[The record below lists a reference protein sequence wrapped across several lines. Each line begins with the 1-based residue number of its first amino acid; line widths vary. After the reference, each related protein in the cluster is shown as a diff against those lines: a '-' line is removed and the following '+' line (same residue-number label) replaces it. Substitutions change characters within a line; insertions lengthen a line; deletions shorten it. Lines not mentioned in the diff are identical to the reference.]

1 MRVLILG
8 GTVDASQL
16 AIQASTIPGIEVI
29 VSLAGRTRQPAKI
42 NVQTRI
48 GGFGGTEGLVAYLQD
63 KAIALLIDATHPY
76 AAQISFNAATAAKIC
91 GIPHL
96 LLIRPEW
103 KPVLGDPQSGSLG
116 DRWIEVDSVEAA
128 AARLP
133 GLAKRVFL
141 TIGRQEL
148 AVFADLEDIWFLM
161 RAIDP
166 PEANTPI
173 PQGQLLLQR
182 GPFSLADERELLQ
195 KYQIEAIV
203 SKNSGGE
210 ATYAKIIAARE
221 LNLPVVMVKRP
232 VMPSGTRVTDVK
244 SALEWLHNLKNF

>member
-8 GTVDASQL
+8 GTVDAAQL
-16 AIQASTIPGIEVI
+16 AIQASAIAGIEVI

-42 NVQTRI
+42 NVETRI
-48 GGFGGTEGLVAYLQD
+48 GSFGGTEGLVTYLKDQ
-63 KAIALLIDATHPY
+63 AIALLIDATHPY

-91 GIPHL
+91 KIPHL
-96 LLIRPEW
+96 MLIRPQW
-103 KPVLGDPQSGSLG
+103 QPTQA
-116 DRWIEVDSVEAA
+116 DRWIEVDNMEAA
-128 AARLP
+128 AAILP

-148 AVFADLEDIWFLM
+148 AVFAHLENIWFLM

-166 PEANTPI
+166 PDANILI
-173 PQGQLLLQR
+173 PQGQLLLAR
-182 GPFSLADERELLQ
+182 GSFSLADERELLQ

-210 ATYAKIIAARE
+210 ATHAKILAARE
-221 LNLPVVMVKRP
+221 LNLLVVMVKRP
-232 VMPSGTRVTDVK
+232 VMPSGNRVTDVK
-244 SALEWLHNLKNF
+244 SALEWLNNLKNS

>member
-16 AIQASTIPGIEVI
+16 AIQASAIQGIEVI

-42 NVQTRI
+42 NVETRI
-48 GGFGGTEGLVAYLQD
+48 GGFGGTSGLVIYLQD

-76 AAQISFNAATAAKIC
+76 AAQISFNAVEAAKIS

-96 LLIRPEW
+96 MLVRPEW
-103 KPVLGDPQSGSLG
+103 QPIEC
-116 DRWIEVDSVEAA
+116 DRWIEVDDLQ
-128 AARLP
+128 AARNLLP

-148 AVFADLEDIWFLM
+148 STFADLKDIWFLM
-161 RAIDP
+161 RTIDP

-173 PQGQLLLQR
+173 PKGQLLMKR
-182 GPFSLADERELLQ
+182 GPFSLADERELLD
-195 KYQIEAIV
+195 KYQIQAIV

-221 LNLPVVMVKRP
+221 LNLPVVMIKRP
-232 VMPSGTRVTDVK
+232 TIPDSDRVSDLED
-244 SALEWLHNLKNF
+244 ALKWLKNFV

>member
-8 GTVDASQL
+8 GTGDASQL
-16 AIQASTIPGIEVI
+16 AIAASNLPGIEI
-29 VSLAGRTRQPAKI
+29 ISSLAGRTRQPAAI
-42 NVQTRI
+42 ATQARI

-63 KAIALLIDATHPY
+63 QAIALLIDATHPF
-76 AAQISFNAATAAKIC
+76 AAQVSFNGATAAKIC

-96 LLIRPEW
+96 MLIRPAWQPIE
-103 KPVLGDPQSGSLG
+103 G
-116 DRWIEVDSVEAA
+116 DRWIEVDDLKAA
-128 AARLP
+128 AEILL

-148 AVFADLEDIWFLM
+148 SAFAHLEDIWFLM
-161 RAIDP
+161 RMIDSP
-166 PEANTPI
+166 TSDTPI
-173 PQGQLLLQR
+173 PKGQLLLER
-182 GPFSLADERELLQ
+182 GPFSLANERELFK

-221 LNLPVVMVKRP
+221 LSLPVVMVKRP
-232 VMPSGTRVTDVK
+232 PVPESDRVSDIE
-244 SALEWLHNLKNF
+244 SALKWLQNFV

>member
-16 AIQASTIPGIEVI
+16 AIQASAIPGIEAI

-42 NVQTRI
+42 NVETRI
-48 GGFGGTEGLVAYLQD
+48 GGFGGTEGLVAYLQN

-76 AAQISFNAATAAKIC
+76 AAQISFNAVEAAKIS

-96 LLIRPEW
+96 MLVRPEW
-103 KPVLGDPQSGSLG
+103 QPIEG
-116 DRWIEVDSVEAA
+116 DRWIEVDDLQAA
-128 AARLP
+128 TNLLP

-148 AVFADLEDIWFLM
+148 STFADLEDIWFLM
-161 RAIDP
+161 RMIDP

-173 PQGQLLLQR
+173 PKGQLLLER

-195 KYQIEAIV
+195 QYQIEAIV

-232 VMPSGTRVTDVK
+232 AIPKSDRVSDVEN
-244 SALEWLHNLKNF
+244 ALKWLKNFI

>member
-8 GTVDASQL
+8 GTIDASQL
-16 AIQASTIPGIEVI
+16 AIQASAIPGIEVI

-42 NVQTRI
+42 NVETRI
-48 GGFGGTEGLVAYLQD
+48 GGFGGTSGLVTYLQD
-63 KAIALLIDATHPY
+63 NAIALLIDATHPY
-76 AAQISFNAATAAKIC
+76 AAQISFNAVEAAKIC

-96 LLIRPEW
+96 MLVRPEW
-103 KPVLGDPQSGSLG
+103 QPTQE
-116 DRWIEVDSVEAA
+116 DRWIEVDDLKAA
-128 AARLP
+128 TNLLP

-173 PQGQLLLQR
+173 PKGQLLLQR
-182 GPFSLADERELLQ
+182 GSFSLADERKLLQ
-195 KYQIEAIV
+195 QYQIEAIV

-221 LNLPVVMVKRP
+221 LNLSVVMVKRP
-232 VMPSGTRVTDVK
+232 IMPSGTRVTDVEN
-244 SALEWLHNLKNF
+244 ALGWLNNLKNF

>member
-16 AIQASTIPGIEVI
+16 AIQASAIPGIEAI
-29 VSLAGRTRQPAKI
+29 ISLAGRTRQPTKI
-42 NVQTRI
+42 NIETRI
-48 GGFGGTEGLVAYLQD
+48 GGFGGTEGLVAYLQN

-76 AAQISFNAATAAKIC
+76 AAQISFNAVEAAKIS

-96 LLIRPEW
+96 MLVRPEW
-103 KPVLGDPQSGSLG
+103 QPIQA
-116 DRWIEVDSVEAA
+116 DRWIEVDDLQAA
-128 AARLP
+128 TNLLP

-148 AVFADLEDIWFLM
+148 STFADLDDIWFLM
-161 RAIDP
+161 RMIDR
-166 PEANTPI
+166 PEANIPI
-173 PQGQLLLQR
+173 PQGQLLLER

-195 KYQIEAIV
+195 QYQIEAIV

-232 VMPSGTRVTDVK
+232 AIPKSDRVSDVEN
-244 SALEWLHNLKNF
+244 ALKWLKNFI